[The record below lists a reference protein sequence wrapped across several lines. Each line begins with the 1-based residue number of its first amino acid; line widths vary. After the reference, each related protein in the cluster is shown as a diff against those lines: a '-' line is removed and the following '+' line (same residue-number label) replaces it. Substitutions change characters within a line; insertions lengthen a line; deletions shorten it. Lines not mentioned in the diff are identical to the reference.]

1 MKNFYFS
8 TFLLLL
14 SMTFFSFEA
23 EAQAPQSMTYQS
35 VIRNSSNALV
45 ANIAVSIKIS
55 VLQGSSTGNEA
66 YVETQT
72 ATTNANGLVSLQIGA
87 GTAILGTFAAIDW
100 ANGPYFIKTEID
112 PTGGSNYTIT
122 GTQQMASV
130 PYALY
135 AAKSGGTVFEPTVD
149 FPDAIHNTN
158 AGNVGIGTDLPSA
171 KLDVSGDIR
180 IRGGNPA
187 QGKVLTSDDTGA
199 ATWQTPAV
207 QLTVFEPTIDMP
219 DAIHNTNAG
228 NVGIGTDLPSE
239 KLDVSG
245 NLRVR
250 GNVGIGTET
259 PNTSAALEI
268 KSNTGA
274 LLIPRMTT
282 SERNNLTASEGMI
295 IYNSTDLKYQGFSNN
310 IVNSDPVVD
319 QTQLSFDYASTE
331 QDMSQSFTAGI
342 SGTLSTVRVLL
353 NTDMDPQNATIY
365 IRSGAGNSGVLLYQT
380 TVTVNPQNGAQWY
393 AISPAGVTVS
403 AGSTYTIHMT
413 SSGFGSMSGINW
425 PVATNNPYAGGFFS
439 DGFSGPD
446 FDAAFETTV
455 SQLPTSSL
463 QWASLNPSFGGNPA
477 QGKVLTSDDNGTAT
491 WQTPASPDLTGYA
504 TTATVDNNLATIQA
518 IIATQAAQMIV
529 LQAQIISLL
538 PTTVLIGTQTWNR
551 KNLNVTT
558 YRDGTPIPEVQGAT
572 AWANLTIG
580 AWCHYNNDPANDAIY
595 GKLYNWYAVN
605 DSRGLAPAGFHVPT
619 DTELSAVSN
628 MRNPNGFAGLPGGQ
642 RLFNGEF
649 VQIGEI
655 ANWWSSSVF
664 YTNYALFRYLNYSNG
679 SVGGFN
685 DTKPYGLSVRCVSN

>member
-23 EAQAPQSMTYQS
+23 EAQAPQTMTYQS
-35 VIRNSSNALV
+35 VLRNSSNALV
-45 ANIAVSIKIS
+45 ANTAVGIKIS
-55 VLQGSSTGNEA
+55 VLQGSSSGNEA
-66 YVETQT
+66 YVETQM

-87 GTAILGTFAAIDW
+87 GTADIGTFSEIDW

-112 PTGGSNYTIT
+112 PTGGSNYSIT

-135 AAKSGGTVFEPTVD
+135 AAKTGGTVFETTADDPT
-149 FPDAIHNTN
+149 AIHNTN
-158 AGNVGIGTDLPSA
+158 P
-171 KLDVSGDIR
+171 
-180 IRGGNPA
+180 
-187 QGKVLTSDDTGA
+187 
-199 ATWQTPAV
+199 
-207 QLTVFEPTIDMP
+207 
-219 DAIHNTNAG
+219 G

-245 NLRVR
+245 NVRVR
-250 GNVGIGTET
+250 GNVGIGTQV
-259 PNTSAALEI
+259 PNASAALEI

-282 SERNNLTASEGMI
+282 SERNNLNASEGMI

-319 QTQLSFDYASTE
+319 QSQLNFDNSLMN
-331 QDMSQSFTAGI
+331 QDLSQSFTAGV
-342 SGTLSTVRVLL
+342 SGTLSSVRVLVL
-353 NTDMDPQNATIY
+353 SLDGPQNATIS
-365 IRSGAGNSGVLLYQT
+365 IRSGAGNSGALLYQT
-380 TVTVNPQNGAQWY
+380 TVAVDYQDNGTWYIINPIAV
-393 AISPAGVTVS
+393 SVTAGN
-403 AGSTYTIHMT
+403 TYTIHMT
-413 SSGFGSMSGINW
+413 SSGFGPMSGINW
-425 PVATNNPYAGGFFS
+425 LTASNNPYAGGNSFIGT
-439 DGFSGPD
+439 DPYEGYD
-446 FDAAFETTV
+446 LAFETTV
-455 SQLPTSSL
+455 TPSPTASL

-572 AWANLTIG
+572 AWANLTTG

-619 DTELSAVSN
+619 NTELSAVSD
-628 MRNPNGFAGLPGGQ
+628 MKNPNGFAGLPGGQ
-642 RLFNGEF
+642 RLFNGDF
-649 VQIGEI
+649 VQIGEFGK
-655 ANWWSSSVF
+655 WWSSSLIQAG
-664 YTNYALFRYLNYSNG
+664 TNALFRNLNYSNG

>member
-23 EAQAPQSMTYQS
+23 EAQAPQTMTYQS
-35 VIRNSSNALV
+35 VLRNSSNALV
-45 ANIAVSIKIS
+45 ANTAVGIKIS
-55 VLQGSSTGNEA
+55 VLQGSSSGNEA
-66 YVETQT
+66 YVETQM

-87 GTAILGTFAAIDW
+87 GTADIGTFSEIDW

-112 PTGGSNYTIT
+112 PTGGSNYSIT

-135 AAKSGGTVFEPTVD
+135 AAKSGGTVFETTADDPT
-149 FPDAIHNTN
+149 AIHNTN
-158 AGNVGIGTDLPSA
+158 P
-171 KLDVSGDIR
+171 
-180 IRGGNPA
+180 
-187 QGKVLTSDDTGA
+187 
-199 ATWQTPAV
+199 
-207 QLTVFEPTIDMP
+207 
-219 DAIHNTNAG
+219 G

-319 QTQLSFDYASTE
+319 QSQLNFDNSLMN
-331 QDMSQSFTAGI
+331 QDLSQSFTAGV
-342 SGTLSTVRVLL
+342 SGTLSSVRVLVL
-353 NTDMDPQNATIY
+353 SLDGPQNATIS
-365 IRSGAGNSGVLLYQT
+365 IRSGAGNSGALLYQT
-380 TVTVNPQNGAQWY
+380 TVAVDYQDNGTWYIINPIAV
-393 AISPAGVTVS
+393 SVTAGN
-403 AGSTYTIHMT
+403 TYTIHMT
-413 SSGFGSMSGINW
+413 SSGFGPMSGINW
-425 PVATNNPYAGGFFS
+425 LTASNNPYAGGNSFIGT
-439 DGFSGPD
+439 DPYEGYD
-446 FDAAFETTV
+446 LAFETTV
-455 SQLPTSSL
+455 TPSPTASL

-504 TTATVDNNLATIQA
+504 TTATVDNNLTTIQA

-572 AWANLTIG
+572 AWANLTTG

-619 DTELSAVSN
+619 NTELSAVSD
-628 MRNPNGFAGLPGGQ
+628 MKNPNGFAGLPGGQ
-642 RLFNGEF
+642 RLFNGDF

-655 ANWWSSSVF
+655 ANWWSSSEF
-664 YTNYALFRYLNYSNG
+664 FTNFALFRYLNYSNG

>member
-23 EAQAPQSMTYQS
+23 EAQAPQTMTYQS
-35 VIRNSSNALV
+35 VLRNSSNALV
-45 ANIAVSIKIS
+45 ANTAVGIKIS
-55 VLQGSSTGNEA
+55 VLQGSSSGNEA
-66 YVETQT
+66 YVETQM

-87 GTAILGTFAAIDW
+87 GTADIGTFSEIDW

-112 PTGGSNYTIT
+112 PTGGSNYSIT

-135 AAKSGGTVFEPTVD
+135 AAKTGGTVFETTADDPT
-149 FPDAIHNTN
+149 AIHNTN
-158 AGNVGIGTDLPSA
+158 P
-171 KLDVSGDIR
+171 
-180 IRGGNPA
+180 
-187 QGKVLTSDDTGA
+187 
-199 ATWQTPAV
+199 
-207 QLTVFEPTIDMP
+207 
-219 DAIHNTNAG
+219 G

-245 NLRVR
+245 NVRVR
-250 GNVGIGTET
+250 GNVGIGTQV
-259 PNTSAALEI
+259 PNASAALEI
-268 KSNTGA
+268 NSTTGA
-274 LLIPRMTT
+274 LLLPRMTT
-282 SERNNLTASEGMI
+282 EERNNLNASEGMI
-295 IYNSTDLKYQGFSNN
+295 IYNSTDLKYQGFSST
-310 IVNSDPVVD
+310 IVNADPVVD
-319 QTQLSFDYASTE
+319 QSQLAIDNALGIP
-331 QDMSQSFTAGI
+331 DMSQSFTAGL
-342 SGTLSTVRVLL
+342 SGALTSVRVLL
-353 NTDMDPQNATIY
+353 NCMMGPQTATIY
-365 IRSGAGNSGVLLYQT
+365 IRDGAGNSGAIRYQST
-380 TVTVNPQNGAQWY
+380 ATINYSDGGNWVTINPSSVNLIAGTVYSIN
-393 AISPAGVTVS
+393 IVTQ
-403 AGSTYTIHMT
+403 G
-413 SSGFGSMSGINW
+413 GFGPDSQIDWFIGADNYSGGNLFW
-425 PVATNNPYAGGFFS
+425 GEGAYGA
-439 DGFSGPD
+439 DGV
-446 FDAAFETTV
+446 FETTV
-455 SQLPTSSL
+455 TPAPTSSL

-572 AWANLTIG
+572 AWANLTTG

-619 DTELSAVSN
+619 NTELSAVSN

-642 RLFNGEF
+642 RLFNGDF

-655 ANWWSSSVF
+655 ANWWSSSEF
-664 YTNYALFRYLNYSNG
+664 FTNFALFRYLNYSNG